1 MMNYDEF
8 KDTVLNEIKSV
19 LPAEYKDCTVKVEKV
34 VKNNGTTYDALII
47 DTYQDSPEIKK
58 VVPNIYLNKFYE
70 DYTNGIHTLD
80 QTLKDIAAARVH
92 CEVPLADRAS
102 ILSDIEDFNK
112 IKDQI
117 QVRLVNYDK
126 NVDYLK
132 DKPHTKFLDMAEVY
146 YLEVGSFGDG
156 KGSVVITDKML
167 GYWSMDNTV
176 DAEVL
181 HKQAMDNIA
190 AQQYYQIESMEDVI
204 RAMMGGEIPDDMAGI
219 TNPDVPSTY
228 VVSTKDKMWGA
239 SAMLDT
245 NLMEKVAEKC
255 QGDFFIIPSSVH
267 ELLAVPQ
274 TGQTY
279 EEMEY
284 MIRDVN
290 RSVVDNAEILSDRC
304 YMFDAKLSR
313 VVFADEKLNQEQEVT
328 NDKVQQFPLS
338 EELPFDQSANMRQHR
353 GGR

>member
-1 MMNYDEF
+1 
-8 KDTVLNEIKSV
+8 
-19 LPAEYKDCTVKVEKV
+19 
-34 VKNNGTTYDALII
+34 
-47 DTYQDSPEIKK
+47 
-58 VVPNIYLNKFYE
+58 
-70 DYTNGIHTLD
+70 
-80 QTLKDIAAARVH
+80 
-92 CEVPLADRAS
+92 
-102 ILSDIEDFNK
+102 
-112 IKDQI
+112 
-117 QVRLVNYDK
+117 
-126 NVDYLK
+126 
-132 DKPHTKFLDMAEVY
+132 MAEVY

-167 GYWSMDNTV
+167 GYWSKDNTV